1 MSTNQQKENSRSNNE
16 EEVDLGSLFT
26 IIGKGFSK
34 FFNFIGNIFKG
45 IFHFFISILIFLKEN
60 SFKIGIAAI
69 IGFAVG
75 IFLEVKSSDTYSSDM
90 LVQPNYKSVSQLY
103 NNINYYNDLVEQKDT
118 LGIQNTFNLDK
129 ETAASLKEFS
139 IEPIANENDIINA
152 YNDFVLEVDTAT
164 VSSYTFEDFK
174 ASFKDLDYKTHE
186 INVIAEKNDVFNKLD
201 EIIISSVV
209 KNKYFSR
216 VKELTNENLN
226 RTDSLLRQNLGQ
238 VDSLR
243 KVYMQVMIEEAKK
256 QSNGTSIDL
265 GGEKRSTKELELF
278 ATKRNLNSELTD
290 VVIDKSEKY
299 EVVNVISNFQP
310 VGYKIGGV
318 SENKAVQFS
327 ILGILLMVL
336 ILLFTKINTYLGN
349 YKK

>member
-1 MSTNQQKENSRSNNE
+1 MSTNQQKESSKSNNE
-16 EEVDLGSLFT
+16 EEVDLGSLFV
-26 IIGKGFSK
+26 IIGKGFSN

-60 SFKIGIAAI
+60 SLKIGIAAI

-152 YNDFVLEVDTAT
+152 YNDFVLEVDTTT

-226 RTDSLLRQNLGQ
+226 RTDSLLRQNLSQ

-278 ATKRNLNSELTD
+278 ATKRSLNSELKN

-310 VGYKIGGV
+310 VGYKIDGV

-327 ILGILLMVL
+327 ILGILLMIFL
-336 ILLFTKINTYLGN
+336 LLFTKINTYLGN

>member
-1 MSTNQQKENSRSNNE
+1 MSTNQQKESSKSNNE
-16 EEVDLGSLFT
+16 EEVDLGSLFV
-26 IIGKGFSK
+26 IIGKGFSN

-226 RTDSLLRQNLGQ
+226 RTDSLLRQNLSQ

>member
-1 MSTNQQKENSRSNNE
+1 MPTKQSTNSE
-16 EEVDLGSLFT
+16 EEVDLGSLFV

-34 FFNFIGNIFKG
+34 LFNFIGDIFKG
-45 IFHFFISILIFLKEN
+45 FFHFLIVILIFLKEN
-60 SFKIGIAAI
+60 SLKIGIAAI

-75 IFLEVKSSDTYSSDM
+75 IFLETKSSDSFSSVL
-90 LVQPNYKSVSQLY
+90 LVEPNYESVSQLY

-118 LGIQNTFNLDK
+118 LGIQNVFNLDK

-139 IEPIANENDIINA
+139 IEPIINENDIINA

-164 VSSYTFEDFK
+164 VSSY
-174 ASFKDLDYKTHE
+174 SFKEFKNSFNDLDYQIHK
-186 INVIAEKNDVFNKLD
+186 INVIAEKNDIFNKLD
-201 EIIISSVV
+201 EVIISSVV
-209 KNKYFSR
+209 KNKYFDR

-278 ATKRNLNSELTD
+278 ETNRKLNSELID
-290 VVIDKSEKY
+290 VISSKSSMSEVI
-299 EVVNVISNFQP
+299 NVISNFQP
-310 VGYKIGGV
+310 KGSEIKGAENNKGV
-318 SENKAVQFS
+318 QLA
-327 ILGILLMVL
+327 ILSSVLVIFILL
-336 ILLFTKINTYLGN
+336 LLKLNNFLSVYRK
-349 YKK
+349 